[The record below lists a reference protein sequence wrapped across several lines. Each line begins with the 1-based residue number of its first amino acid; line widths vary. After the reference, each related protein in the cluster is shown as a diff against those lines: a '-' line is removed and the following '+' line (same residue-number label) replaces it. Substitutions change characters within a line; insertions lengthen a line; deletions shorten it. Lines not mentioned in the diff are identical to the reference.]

1 MQVNISPKALGPS
14 AQRERPNTIEC
25 RRVVQISTRALRAL
39 SQGFDRNQ
47 AITFVFQMAGRI
59 GPRDF
64 SLVPKTPSKT
74 RCAVFPQRASQSRF
88 TFQAIHLCEELQHM
102 AA

>member
-14 AQRERPNTIEC
+14 AQLERPNTIEC

-47 AITFVFQMAGRI
+47 AITFVFQIEKNALYHSVGSTMRI
-59 GPRDF
+59 NLMTTLPHH
-64 SLVPKTPSKT
+64 PNP
-74 RCAVFPQRASQSRF
+74 
-88 TFQAIHLCEELQHM
+88 
-102 AA
+102 